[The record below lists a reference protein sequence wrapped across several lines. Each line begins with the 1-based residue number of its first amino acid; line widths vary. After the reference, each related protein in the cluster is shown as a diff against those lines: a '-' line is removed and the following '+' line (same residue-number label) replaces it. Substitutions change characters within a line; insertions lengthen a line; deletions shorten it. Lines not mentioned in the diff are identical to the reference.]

1 MICLIYAYIATC
13 IMIYYILMMIDL
25 SLFMHFSLFFLGF
38 ISDDLSITI
47 ISDQLN
53 ITTDNS
59 YSIYFA
65 MVGMTSSS
73 YLLSYYNATIPVLQ
87 HYGYGIINTYLITVT
102 NDNTN
107 SIMLSLSNATAL
119 IDSSAIFSMAMT
131 NINNNTAVIT
141 YTDYNHNYAIYCQSI
156 HLQIDEESKLT
167 SIGNKLKPSY
177 T

>member
-1 MICLIYAYIATC
+1 
-13 IMIYYILMMIDL
+13 
-25 SLFMHFSLFFLGF
+25 
-38 ISDDLSITI
+38 
-47 ISDQLN
+47 
-53 ITTDNS
+53 
-59 YSIYFA
+59 

-87 HYGYGIINTYLITVT
+87 HYGYGSINTYLITVT

-107 SIMLSLSNATAL
+107 SIIMLSLSNATVL

-131 NINNNTAVIT
+131 NINSNTAIIT

-167 SIGNKLKPSY
+167 SIGNNKLKPSY

>member
-1 MICLIYAYIATC
+1 
-13 IMIYYILMMIDL
+13 
-25 SLFMHFSLFFLGF
+25 
-38 ISDDLSITI
+38 
-47 ISDQLN
+47 
-53 ITTDNS
+53 
-59 YSIYFA
+59 

-131 NINNNTAVIT
+131 NINSNTAVIT